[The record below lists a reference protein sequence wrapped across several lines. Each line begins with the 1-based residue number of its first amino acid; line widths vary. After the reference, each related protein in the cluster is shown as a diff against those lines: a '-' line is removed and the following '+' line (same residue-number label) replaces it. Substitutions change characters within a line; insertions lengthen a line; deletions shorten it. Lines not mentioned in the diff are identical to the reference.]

1 MRKKIVLWLTSTFII
16 WGIHAQET
24 MIRGTVCDDATGE
37 RLPFASLI
45 YKGTAIGTSTDM
57 NGRFSLT
64 VPEDEKTLQVSY
76 LGYATQEIRILPT
89 HSRQLDIRLKPEGI
103 ALQEVTVKPGKEKYS
118 KKDNPAV
125 IFVRKMIE
133 RRDMGNPRNKAF
145 YQYDQYEK
153 LLLGLNEFEQKVPK
167 NGKKGKFDFL
177 HEFVDTLESGKT
189 ILPVMEKEK
198 IETVFYRKDPES
210 EKRVVRGQQSSGI
223 DEMLSQDGI
232 QQFLDEVFKDVD
244 IFQSNIPLFL
254 QRFVSPLSSIGPN
267 YYKYYLMD
275 TLRIDDQPCADL
287 GFVPFNS
294 ETFGFTGHLYVTL
307 DSTYFVK
314 KAVLNVPKDINL
326 NFVSQ
331 MTIEQT
337 FKRTED
343 NTRLIT
349 KDDIVVHFK
358 LKENSKGMY
367 ARRLNKYTNHSFDEP
382 QEEHQ
387 KVFNVKMPVIT
398 LNDATQKSEHFWSE
412 VRPEEAIKRNK
423 KSLKDMMTELRS
435 VPLFYYTEKAI
446 AILFSGYMQTHP
458 DATKS
463 KFEVGPMNSSIG
475 GNDLEGFRVRAGGGT
490 TPAFSK
496 HLFLEGYTAY
506 GFGDNKLKYDIAAEY
521 SFNERKQYLKEFPR
535 HSIRLGYMY
544 DVNKLGEQYMNTGK
558 DNFLLSIKR
567 IDEIRATYLRQAEI
581 SYLKEHYNGISY
593 GASIRNKRE
602 YATEY
607 APFQR
612 IEAKESISPIDH
624 YDMTT
629 LELRFRFGKDEKFFQ
644 TRNHRIPITFDA
656 FIFHINHQMGIKN
669 FFGTD
674 YDYHRTDIG
683 FQKRFWFSAFG
694 YLDAI
699 VKAGKV
705 WNEVPYPLLILPNA
719 NLSYTIQPET
729 YTNMNPLEF
738 INDEYASWDLTYY
751 MNGNLLNRIPLI
763 KKLKWREVFC
773 FRGLWGNLTDKN
785 NPPKEQGGLYLFPQ
799 ETYRMGKTPYME
811 ASIGIENI
819 FNAVRVDYVWRL
831 NYHHHSGIQKNGIRA
846 TVALSF

>member
-1 MRKKIVLWLTSTFII
+1 
-16 WGIHAQET
+16 
-24 MIRGTVCDDATGE
+24 
-37 RLPFASLI
+37 
-45 YKGTAIGTSTDM
+45 
-57 NGRFSLT
+57 
-64 VPEDEKTLQVSY
+64 
-76 LGYATQEIRILPT
+76 
-89 HSRQLDIRLKPEGI
+89 
-103 ALQEVTVKPGKEKYS
+103 
-118 KKDNPAV
+118 
-125 IFVRKMIE
+125 
-133 RRDMGNPRNKAF
+133 
-145 YQYDQYEK
+145 
-153 LLLGLNEFEQKVPK
+153 
-167 NGKKGKFDFL
+167 
-177 HEFVDTLESGKT
+177 
-189 ILPVMEKEK
+189 MEKEK
-198 IETVFYRKDPES
+198 IGTVFYRKDPKS
-210 EKRVVRGQQSSGI
+210 EKHVVRGQQSSGI

-275 TLRIDDQPCADL
+275 TLQIDNQPCVDL

-314 KAVLNVPKDINL
+314 RAVLNVPKDINL

-382 QEEHQ
+382 QEEQQ

-398 LNDATQKSEHFWSE
+398 LNDASQKTEHFWAE
-412 VRPEEAIKRNK
+412 VRPEEAIKKNK
-423 KSLKDMMTELRS
+423 KSLKDMMAELRS

-490 TPAFSK
+490 TTAFSK

-535 HSIRLGYMY
+535 HSIRVGYMY

-567 IDEIRATYLRQAEI
+567 IDELRATYLRQAEI
-581 SYLKEHYNGISY
+581 GYLKEYYNGISY
-593 GASIRNKRE
+593 GANIRSKRE
-602 YATEY
+602 YTTQY
-607 APFQR
+607 APFLR
-612 IEAKESISPIDH
+612 IEPKESISPIDH

-629 LELRFRFGKDEKFFQ
+629 LELRFRYGKDEKFFQ

-656 FIFHINHQMGIKN
+656 FIFHISHQMGIKN
-669 FFGTD
+669 FLGTD

-738 INDEYASWDLTYY
+738 INDEYTSWDLTYY

-785 NPPKEQGGLYLFPQ
+785 NPTKEKEGLYLLPQ
-799 ETYRMGKTPYME
+799 ETYRMDKTPYME
-811 ASIGIENI
+811 ASIGVENI

-831 NYHHHSGIQKNGIRA
+831 NYHHHQGIQKNGIRA